1 MKKLLIIS
9 LLSVLTGCATP
20 VPVAVKFPSVPSELM
35 KSCPDLKTVDTNT
48 TKLSEV
54 LSVVVDNYSQYYD
67 CKSNLDDWIE
77 WYNTQQKIFNSVK

>member
-67 CKSNLDDWIE
+67 CKAKVDDWIE
-77 WYNTQQKIFNSVK
+77 WYKTQQSIFDRK

>member
-1 MKKLLIIS
+1 M
-9 LLSVLTGCATP
+9 LSVLTGCATP